1 MILVFTEV
9 ATKVI
14 GSHQQNRVHST
25 VCYSKWKTDQALLP
39 PLTLPPPGKLEGLQS
54 CSYRALKYES
64 RPSLDIPIQHPCSL
78 LLVSPLRFLD

>member
-39 PLTLPPPGKLEGLQS
+39 PLTLPPPWEAGRLAKLFVQS
-54 CSYRALKYES
+54 FEIR
-64 RPSLDIPIQHPCSL
+64 I
-78 LLVSPLRFLD
+78 